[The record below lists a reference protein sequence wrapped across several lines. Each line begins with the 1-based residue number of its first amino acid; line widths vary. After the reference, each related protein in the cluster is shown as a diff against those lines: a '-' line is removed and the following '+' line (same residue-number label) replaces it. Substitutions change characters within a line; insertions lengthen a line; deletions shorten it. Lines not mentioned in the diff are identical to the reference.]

1 MRAKYDIYVFIAT
14 TWVDTSAGE
23 LLFPEGTIRPVV
35 STSTT
40 WVDTSAGELLVPEGT
55 SRPVASTSTTWVDTS
70 AGELLVP
77 EGTIRPVVSGL
88 LDIYLLEFTVPK
100 SRNYY

>member
-1 MRAKYDIYVFIAT
+1 MKDIPEMRC
-14 TWVDTSAGE
+14 AGKI
-23 LLFPEGTIRPVV
+23 F
-35 STSTT
+35 SSQCFYH
-40 WVDTSAGELLVPEGT
+40 
-55 SRPVASTSTTWVDTS
+55 WVDTS